1 MKLVDDVKQ
10 FVSVLR
16 KMLRRKE
23 SKRVE
28 FGSTEAEG
36 NLEHLGGRLEPRQRP
51 QLCLQTL
58 WYAYA
63 MPMLCK
69 SKREEFGSTP
79 AEGIR
84 EHPSGRNSG
93 AFLF

>member
-63 MPMLCK
+63 TPMLCK
-69 SKREEFGSTP
+69 IISSHTFQN
-79 AEGIR
+79 AETYLKIDVFPQG
-84 EHPSGRNSG
+84 PM
-93 AFLF
+93 

>member
-36 NLEHLGGRLEPRQRP
+36 NLEHLGGRNSG
-51 QLCLQTL
+51 
-58 WYAYA
+58 A
-63 MPMLCK
+63 
-69 SKREEFGSTP
+69 SKRVEFGSTQ

-84 EHPSGRNSG
+84 EHPRGWNSG
-93 AFLF
+93 APKRKEFGS